1 MVKGWGSILER
12 SGSLVNEPFRT
23 LQDPTETYAYKTWRT
38 LQDPTEPYK
47 VKRIGNR
54 RTKTALN

>member
-23 LQDPTETYAYKTWRT
+23 LQDPTE
-38 LQDPTEPYK
+38 PYK